1 MAAWQLIERARVLVA
16 GGGGFIGANL
26 ITRLLPEAAYVRA
39 TLHEGPAVVEHGSLE
54 YARADLTRAE
64 DCRRVVAGID
74 VVFMCAAQTS
84 GAAVIAQS
92 PLSHVTPNVVMNALM
107 LDSAHRAGVR
117 KFVFISSSVAYP
129 PSGDRPV
136 REEEMFTGDPE
147 EVYYSAGWMKR
158 YAEILCKTYA
168 QKIEDSMP
176 VLVVR
181 PSNVYGPYDKFD
193 VRTSHVTAALIR
205 RVVERQNPVVVWG
218 TGTDVRDVIYID
230 DFLDGVMLAV
240 ERPAAYLAVNIG
252 AGEGWSVYTILQAL
266 LEADGFTE
274 AKVRFDPL
282 KPRTAATRLV
292 DVSMAREV
300 LGFGCK
306 TSLGK
311 GLRLTADWYRA
322 NRATW
327 GR

>member
-1 MAAWQLIERARVLVA
+1 
-16 GGGGFIGANL
+16 
-26 ITRLLPEAAYVRA
+26 
-39 TLHEGPAVVEHGSLE
+39 
-54 YARADLTRAE
+54 
-64 DCRRVVAGID
+64 
-74 VVFMCAAQTS
+74 
-84 GAAVIAQS
+84 
-92 PLSHVTPNVVMNALM
+92 
-107 LDSAHRAGVR
+107 
-117 KFVFISSSVAYP
+117 
-129 PSGDRPV
+129 
-136 REEEMFTGDPE
+136 MFTGDPE

-252 AGEGWSVYTILQAL
+252 AGEGWSVRAILEIL
-266 LEADGFTE
+266 LEVDNYVDAD
-274 AKVRFDPL
+274 VQFDPAMPTTIATRL
-282 KPRTAATRLV
+282 LDITLAKRVLGFEPKTCLREGLHRTAA
-292 DVSMAREV
+292 
-300 LGFGCK
+300 
-306 TSLGK
+306 
-311 GLRLTADWYRA
+311 WYRA

-327 GR
+327 PR